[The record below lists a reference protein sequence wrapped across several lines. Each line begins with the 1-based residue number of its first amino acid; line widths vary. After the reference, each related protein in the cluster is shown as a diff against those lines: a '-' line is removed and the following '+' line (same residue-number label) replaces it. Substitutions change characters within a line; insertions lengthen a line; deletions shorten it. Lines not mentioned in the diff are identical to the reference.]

1 MSEFTPEIGTLL
13 LHVPNNSPPRD
24 LIYTKMGY
32 LPNDVKAMKRT
43 WNEGL
48 HCGNGLNEC
57 MTRKE
62 FSKFW
67 ANTIENNYRKHIS
80 KKSHTT
86 TC

>member
-1 MSEFTPEIGTLL
+1 MSDFNPEIGTLFH
-13 LHVPNNSPPRD
+13 HVPNNSPPRN

-43 WNEGL
+43 WKEGL

-57 MTRKE
+57 MTLKE

-67 ANTIENNYRKHIS
+67 AKAIENSYKKNYVN
-80 KKSHTT
+80 KSPKMIH
-86 TC
+86 